1 MIDYN
6 SPVQQPM
13 PQQKV
18 VKQVEQ
24 PVAHHPEDSFL
35 SIPDWYWLGFILP
48 IILGWIMHRKLRK

>member
-1 MIDYN
+1 MIDYK

-24 PVAHHPEDSFL
+24 PVANHPEEPFL
-35 SIPDWYWLGFILP
+35 GLEPYMWTGVIVP
-48 IILGWIMHRKLRK
+48 IVIAWIINRKMKK